1 MEVIDGQLHEPG
13 PSLSWPDDMAR
24 REDVLTE
31 VMNASMEAVGVH
43 GAVLFPT
50 LDLDWAIRVAEREER
65 RFAVVPMISTRP
77 MKSAALIDPTV
88 PDIAQRLLEMAA
100 RPGVKAFRA
109 LANFSDNVTEMAEL
123 QRLGK
128 LPTERLFD
136 SGAYDRA
143 LATCEENGIP
153 LFLSTATR
161 PDRAVYVAERFPDL
175 VVVIDHMAL
184 VQPPQPVPQPW
195 DRQLPDLLELARFP
209 QLNVKLCGL
218 PAFSTEAFPYRDVQ
232 QQAADVVAAFGAERV
247 LWASDIS
254 RFEGRIGWTVRFPE
268 LERDYQGKHT
278 YAESLHFILDAD
290 WLSPT
295 DKEWILGKTV
305 RRILSW

>member
-13 PSLSWPDDMAR
+13 PFLNWPDDVAR

-31 VMNASMEAVGVH
+31 VMVAAMEAVGVH

-50 LDLDWAIRVAEREER
+50 FDVNWAIRVAEREGR
-65 RFAVVPMISTRP
+65 RFAVVPMVTTRQMEGP
-77 MKSAALIDPTV
+77 AAAIDPTV
-88 PDIAQRLLEMAA
+88 PDIAERLLEMAT

-109 LANFSDNVTEMAEL
+109 MASTFSDEVAQL
-123 QRLGK
+123 HRVGQ
-128 LPTERLFD
+128 LPTERLLE

-143 LATCEENGIP
+143 LATCEEHGIP
-153 LFLSTATR
+153 LFLSTAGR

-175 VVVIDHMAL
+175 VVVIDHLAL
-184 VQPPQPVPQPW
+184 VQVPQPVPQPW
-195 DRQLPDLLELARFP
+195 DRQLPDVLELARFP
-209 QLNVKLCGL
+209 RMNVKLCGL
-218 PAFSTEAFPYRDVQ
+218 PSFSTEAFPYRDVQ
-232 QQAADVVAAFGAERV
+232 RQAADVVAAFGAERV

-254 RFEGRIGWTVRFPE
+254 RFEGHVAWTVRFPE

-278 YAESLHFILDAD
+278 YSEALRFILDAD
-290 WLSPT
+290 WLSTT